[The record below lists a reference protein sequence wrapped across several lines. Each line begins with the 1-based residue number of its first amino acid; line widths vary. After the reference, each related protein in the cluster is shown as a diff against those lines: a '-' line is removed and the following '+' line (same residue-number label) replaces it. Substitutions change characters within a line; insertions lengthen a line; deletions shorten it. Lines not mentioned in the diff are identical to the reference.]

1 MSEIE
6 VEIDTNEN
14 KSNENNNENN
24 SDKNNNENKSN
35 ENIIIEKKPINKL
48 TKQEKDIIVNNARN
62 NIENDYYDVV
72 FYKNGNYR
80 IVAKKLNK
88 DKDNNKTLTN
98 KKVFLSNDQF
108 LIEHIIDLNT
118 KVERLRNKQKK
129 LKRKYKTMKYD
140 IYEQSDENE
149 NIPNENIP
157 NENIPNE
164 NTYEQTDVNDNSV
177 NETISNKNMYIKPQ
191 RGWRSYITS
200 L

>member
-1 MSEIE
+1 M
-6 VEIDTNEN
+6 
-14 KSNENNNENN
+14 
-24 SDKNNNENKSN
+24 
-35 ENIIIEKKPINKL
+35 
-48 TKQEKDIIVNNARN
+48 
-62 NIENDYYDVV
+62 

-88 DKDNNKTLTN
+88 DTDNNKTLTN

-149 NIPNENIP
+149 ITSNENIP
-157 NENIPNE
+157 NEQTDVNENIPN
-164 NTYEQTDVNDNSV
+164 EQTDVNDNTV